1 MSPAWA
7 VRPLALAFTVVLV
20 ALAWSTSALAD
31 PEPARDPDAGVADAS
46 VKHRPRRKRDAG
58 HAHHGGASHEAQ
70 DGAARDTDHVEPDA
84 EETAEE
90 AADRKL
96 DEARIRA
103 EEAEQA
109 QRSAEDARLDVEEAK
124 QAVKDEK
131 TDAKAIEAAHAE
143 APEHVPDFVEK
154 MPQGVQDAITG
165 TVTNMVVSRDP
176 PDRFLFGIFGLPRGR
191 FGSGTSWLPDASPL
205 YAAVPHFGKWGL
217 LLHGNVYTGYSWYSS
232 DRGGSRFMGRN
243 TLMGALFRTFRRS
256 ELLFRVALSLEP
268 LTIGKRGYPQVLQT
282 GQTTDGTRIA
292 DTMYALDFFREVA
305 ITYTW
310 EVTPKW
316 AGLIY
321 GALAGEPA
329 LGPVNFTQR
338 ISASADPLAP
348 LGFQAQEPS
357 HASFGVLTVGAFT
370 RELKLEASWFN
381 GEVPGSRRYGIYLRT
396 PDSYSLRATWNPHP
410 FWSLQGSY
418 GFLEQPVAKE
428 PGTSQHRLSFST
440 TYTKWQADGSGVAST
455 ASFAERI
462 ATNGDISTAFMLEAY
477 WNLDGNHSLF
487 GRAEL
492 LQKTA
497 RELLLPN
504 GTSELFAVGSVA
516 AGYIYYFGPYITLA
530 PGLGVRASINPMED
544 DLSRF
549 YGTQVAYGLMAFAQL
564 RTTPLSKGPPA
575 SSLRSRAE
583 APRASTRAPKP

>member
-1 MSPAWA
+1 M
-7 VRPLALAFTVVLV
+7 
-20 ALAWSTSALAD
+20 AD
-31 PEPARDPDAGVADAS
+31 PEETRAADAGVAAPASADAGA
-46 VKHRPRRKRDAG
+46 KRRPKRKRDAG
-58 HAHHGGASHEAQ
+58 VKHDAS
-70 DGAARDTDHVEPDA
+70 AARAVEEADA
-84 EETAEE
+84 GEPRHIEPEPNETAEE
-90 AADRKL
+90 AAQREL
-96 DEARIRA
+96 EEARLRE
-103 EEAEQA
+103 EEAAEA
-109 QRSAEDARLDVEEAK
+109 MRRAEDARLDVEEAK
-124 QAVKDEK
+124 QSVKDEK
-131 TDAKAIEAAHAE
+131 ADEKAVQEAQAE

-154 MPQGVQDAITG
+154 LPEGVQNAVNS
-165 TVTNMVVSRDP
+165 TVANMVVSRDP
-176 PDRFLFGIFGLPRGR
+176 PDRFLFGIYGLPRGR

-205 YAAVPHFGKWGL
+205 YAAVPHIGKWGL

-232 DRGGSRFMGRN
+232 DRGGARFMGRN
-243 TLMGALFRTFRRS
+243 TLMGAVFRTFRRS
-256 ELLFRVALSLEP
+256 ELLFRLALSLEP
-268 LTIGKRGYPQVLQT
+268 LTIGTRGYPQVLQT
-282 GQTTDGTRIA
+282 GQTTDGKRIA

-357 HASFGVLTVGAFT
+357 HASFGVLTVGGFT
-370 RELKLEASWFN
+370 RTLKIEASWFN

-396 PDSYSLRATWNPHP
+396 PDSYSLRVSWNPHP
-410 FWSLQGSY
+410 YFSFQGSY
-418 GFLEQPVAKE
+418 GFLEQPVAAE

-440 TYTKWQADGSGVAST
+440 TYTKWQADGSGLAST

-477 WNLDGNHSLF
+477 WNLDGNHSVF
-487 GRAEL
+487 GRGEL
-492 LQKTA
+492 LQKTG
-497 RELLLPN
+497 RELLLPEKTN
-504 GTSELFAVGSVA
+504 ELYAVGSIA
-516 AGYIYYFGPYITLA
+516 AGYIYYFGPYITLT

-544 DLSRF
+544 DLSRY

-564 RTTPLSKGPPA
+564 RTASLSALPPTTA
-575 SSLRSRAE
+575 RA
-583 APRASTRAPKP
+583 RKP